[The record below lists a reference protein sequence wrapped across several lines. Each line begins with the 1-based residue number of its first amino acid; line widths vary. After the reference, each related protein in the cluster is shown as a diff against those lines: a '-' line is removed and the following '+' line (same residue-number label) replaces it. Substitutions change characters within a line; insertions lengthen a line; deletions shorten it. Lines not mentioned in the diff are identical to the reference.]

1 MPSAP
6 GSLTCQSGTVP
17 TFQNFSENEGTV
29 GGKRVAGTCSSPV
42 RAPCWSQGSD
52 FLSGAPLGEHGVCRP
67 SLGREL
73 RVWDVW
79 AQRWGRS
86 RPRWALQAEVL
97 SVTVAG
103 ARRCHGKETT
113 EASARD
119 GRGCQRPPGCVHS
132 QARWV
137 SPSPAMKAAPSVSQA
152 GVSLPQHRGHLFQT
166 WPCAGLSRALWGG
179 SSIPGPCPHE
189 ASSSAQLWPPRG
201 LLDMAECP
209 LGSKAAG
216 SRAPEL
222 PRPPCKWSCLLR
234 GVQAHPATPCGPECR
249 ARPGRITQDKAITVG
264 RVCLGKGLG
273 WAAGRRGGALG
284 GAEGTEV
291 APGWRSC
298 GILI

>member
-52 FLSGAPLGEHGVCRP
+52 FLSGPPLGEHGVCRP

-113 EASARD
+113 EASARG
-119 GRGCQRPPGCVHS
+119 GRGCQRPPGQVGLPIPRHEGCPFS
-132 QARWV
+132 QPSWGVSASARWTLV
-137 SPSPAMKAAPSVSQA
+137 SDV
-152 GVSLPQHRGHLFQT
+152 
-166 WPCAGLSRALWGG
+166 ALCGTA
-179 SSIPGPCPHE
+179 PCPVGWQQHPW
-189 ASSSAQLWPPRG
+189 LLPP
-201 LLDMAECP
+201 
-209 LGSKAAG
+209 
-216 SRAPEL
+216 
-222 PRPPCKWSCLLR
+222 
-234 GVQAHPATPCGPECR
+234 
-249 ARPGRITQDKAITVG
+249 
-264 RVCLGKGLG
+264 
-273 WAAGRRGGALG
+273 
-284 GAEGTEV
+284 
-291 APGWRSC
+291 
-298 GILI
+298 